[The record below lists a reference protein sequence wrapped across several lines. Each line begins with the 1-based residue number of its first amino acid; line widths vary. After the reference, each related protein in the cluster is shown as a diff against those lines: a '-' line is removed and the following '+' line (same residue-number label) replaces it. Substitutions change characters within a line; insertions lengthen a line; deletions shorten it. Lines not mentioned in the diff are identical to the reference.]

1 MIVNAKQFSEKTG
14 FPLAMIR
21 RLCRIGVLEH
31 WRSGRVYLL
40 DEEKTMRKM
49 EMLKEQ
55 PPVATY
61 YSEVVFGKRNR
72 NPISTNGTPLE
83 GMTGSE
89 RLKLLIKQ
97 RFEKEKAR
105 NSKNK

>member
-1 MIVNAKQFSEKTG
+1 MIVNAKQFSERTG
-14 FPLAMIR
+14 FPLEMIR
-21 RLCRIGVLEH
+21 RLCRMGVLEH
-31 WRSGRVYLL
+31 WRAGRVYLL

-55 PPVATY
+55 PPTAAY

-72 NPISTNGTPLE
+72 NSVSTLGNPPE
-83 GMTGSE
+83 GMTGTE

-97 RFEKEKAR
+97 RSEKEKAR
-105 NSKNK
+105 KSGK